1 MQKGLVSEDTSPSA
15 LVARNP
21 SASPAEN
28 SRSLKLSWRRELN
41 PRPSDYKSDA
51 LPAEL
56 RQPCSNLGKLSQRQS
71 NCKQLSPSRKTLAT
85 SALIRPQSAAKMP
98 YSAAG
103 FENSL
108 SFSSTLWRTSV
119 KVIVN
124 EGFAI
129 DWWTVN
135 GNLMPSTSR

>member
-1 MQKGLVSEDTSPSA
+1 MAMQKGLASEDTSPSA
-15 LVARNP
+15 FVARNP
-21 SASPAEN
+21 SVAPAEN

-71 NCKQLSPSRKTLAT
+71 NCKRVSAGGKTIAMT
-85 SALIRPQSAAKMP
+85 ALIQPSFAANMP

-108 SFSSTLWRTSV
+108 SLSCTL
-119 KVIVN
+119 
-124 EGFAI
+124 
-129 DWWTVN
+129 
-135 GNLMPSTSR
+135 